1 MKCSDKELVLFLLP
15 IGREI
20 LTGRTLDKNS
30 YRLAYRIT
38 RRGESVRQMTSAGD
52 RREEIVA
59 EIRAAL
65 RP

>member
-30 YRLAYRIT
+30 HRLACLIT